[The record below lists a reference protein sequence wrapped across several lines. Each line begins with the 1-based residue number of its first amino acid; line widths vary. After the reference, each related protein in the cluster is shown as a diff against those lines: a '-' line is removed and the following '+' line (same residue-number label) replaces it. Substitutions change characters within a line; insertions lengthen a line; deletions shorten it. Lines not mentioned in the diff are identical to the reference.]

1 MKLISIIYIQ
11 YIQNTIISAYNQHEK
26 LLMRPLS
33 VPVPGTLL
41 CISHLHTFQFRPATF
56 QVLRSHMCVIG
67 LVYDT
72 VCCDP
77 QSQRL

>member
-56 QVLRSHMCVIG
+56 QVLSSHTW
-67 LVYDT
+67 LVATMLDSA
-72 VCCDP
+72 D
-77 QSQRL
+77 L